1 MNKRFA
7 QIVTDATDP
16 LTGRV
21 DRARLFSAL
30 EADANDPTAAIF
42 DAAAFTFEML
52 EELKSSLPL
61 TISELIKKHCE
72 YLEGSQRAH
81 ANKMDDAVSI
91 TTNTSRNLRKWSEQF
106 WALAISEARKQ
117 AEVVCVSGITAAFN
131 ATSATREAER
141 AVRECSGKL
150 FEGKTEMADSW
161 NQLLEEAGRIARRI
175 RTASTS
181 LLLMAFA
188 VGLLI
193 GAGASCAHSSID
205 NIKPGATNHPAFLAS
220 SMERSASLRRPPR
233 WSRRS

>member
-52 EELKSSLPL
+52 EELKASIPL
-61 TISELIKKHCE
+61 TIKELIKKHLD
-72 YLEGSQRAH
+72 YLEGSQRAQ
-81 ANKMDDAVSI
+81 ANKMDEAASI
-91 TTNTSRNLRKWSEQF
+91 TANTSRDLRKWSEQF

-117 AEVVCVSGITAAFN
+117 AEAGRLGGITASAN
-131 ATSATREAER
+131 ATNATREAER
-141 AVRECSGKL
+141 AVRECSIKL
-150 FEGKTEMADSW
+150 SEGRMELAETW
-161 NQLLEEAGRIARRI
+161 NQLLEEARRIALRI
-175 RTASTS
+175 RTASII

-188 VGLLI
+188 VGI
-193 GAGASCAHSSID
+193 MVGAGICR
-205 NIKPGATNHPAFLAS
+205 F
-220 SMERSASLRRPPR
+220 SL
-233 WSRRS
+233 